1 MTMRNEKF
9 EELLSA
15 ELARQL
21 EPQRGKAAAAFA
33 AQIAAEAAERQ
44 AAERAAREVVGG
56 SRNQANWAR
65 GEVGKRAMWM
75 WMGLPSLIA
84 ACLAVVITLQFAG
97 GPSNQMTNNDIAGTG
112 STPSNT
118 GSTFAGMQPT
128 AGVGTGVMASQRDEI
143 IRNQPGG
150 IIIQNNQPMRE
161 IHQQQIRKYQWQDPN
176 DHATYSITEE
186 PTETVIPVPAQ
197 PY

>member
-1 MTMRNEKF
+1 MTMQNEKF

-33 AQIAAEAAERQ
+33 TQIAAETAQRE
-44 AAERAAREVVGG
+44 AAERAAREVAGG
-56 SRNQANWAR
+56 SKSQENWAR
-65 GEVGKRAMWM
+65 GQVSKRALWVWM
-75 WMGLPSLIA
+75 SVPSLLA
-84 ACLAVVITLQFAG
+84 ACLAVVVTFQFVG
-97 GPSNQMTNNDIAGTG
+97 GPSNPDLAGNGTG
-112 STPSNT
+112 PTGTNT
-118 GSTFAGMQPT
+118 GSAITGMRAT
-128 AGVGTGVMASQRDEI
+128 EGVGTGTVASQVDVVH
-143 IRNQPGG
+143 NQPGA
-150 IIIQNNQPMRE
+150 IIIQDNQPMRE
-161 IHQQQIRKYQWQDPN
+161 IHQQQIRKVQWQDPD